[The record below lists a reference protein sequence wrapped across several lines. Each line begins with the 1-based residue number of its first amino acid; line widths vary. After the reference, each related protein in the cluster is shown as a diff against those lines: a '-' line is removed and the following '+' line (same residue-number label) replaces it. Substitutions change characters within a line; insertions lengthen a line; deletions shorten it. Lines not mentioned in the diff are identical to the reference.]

1 MCLSCA
7 PPPLW
12 HCFWSRSPSSLDSLG
27 KTAATPAHSCGPH
40 AAIRGRLPRREARK
54 QLPRCR
60 RFGFWPCSSLDSL
73 GNAAKTLSDSC
84 SQLAAICGRLPPLAA
99 RELRGPW
106 PTFRCGCFC
115 LRSAT
120 SLLPELL
127 SGGNCIGQRKAD
139 TQFSSSSCSGYGP
152 EATESHLVSSGNA
165 GGHGKHIR
173 AMRDASES
181 LIVGHYLGASRLDP
195 PGPDPSTE

>member
-7 PPPLW
+7 PPPPL

-27 KTAATPAHSCGPH
+27 KTAATPAPSSCPH

-54 QLPRCR
+54 QLPLWR
-60 RFGFWPCSSLDSL
+60 RFGFWLCSSLDSL

-84 SQLAAICGRLPPLAA
+84 SQLAAA

-106 PTFRCGCFC
+106 PTFRCDCFC

-152 EATESHLVSSGNA
+152 EATESHLVSSGHA

-173 AMRDASES
+173 AMRDASET
-181 LIVGHYLGASRLDP
+181 LIVGLLSGRLA
-195 PGPDPSTE
+195 T